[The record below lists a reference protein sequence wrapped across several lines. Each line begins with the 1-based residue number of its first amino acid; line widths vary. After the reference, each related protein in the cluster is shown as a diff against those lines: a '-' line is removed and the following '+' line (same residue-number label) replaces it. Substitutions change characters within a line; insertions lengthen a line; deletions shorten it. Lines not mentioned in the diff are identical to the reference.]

1 MADFRKAPK
10 LRLLAPR
17 NTMVASTAE
26 VGGVQRGSRLASV
39 LTALVLAA
47 CSEPPGSGPPG
58 AQPPAAPAPPAA
70 ATPAGA
76 GWTGL
81 TEPEEV
87 IEARRVLMIEAER
100 LIAPLDAFTIGTPAE
115 PGVLRDNARAIEAM
129 LLALPHLFPPTTNRY
144 DPNVLE
150 SPTVAL
156 PAIWEN
162 FDAFLAQAEAAEMA
176 AAALLTADDDSLRSA
191 SMRLRAACDACHA
204 AYMKPYTPPK
214 ASPDDFEFDF
224 ESALPDE

>member
-1 MADFRKAPK
+1 MR
-10 LRLLAPR
+10 RG
-17 NTMVASTAE
+17 AS
-26 VGGVQRGSRLASV
+26 VASV
-39 LTALVLAA
+39 LTALIVAA
-47 CSEPPGSGPPG
+47 CSEPSG
-58 AQPPAAPAPPAA
+58 APPSAPPVPS
-70 ATPAGA
+70 ATAESAPEGP

-87 IEARRVLMIEAER
+87 IEARRVLMTEAER
-100 LIAPLDAFTIGTPAE
+100 LIAPIDAFTIGTPAD
-115 PGVLRDNARAIEAM
+115 PDLLRENARAIEAM

-150 SPTVAL
+150 PPTTAL

-176 AAALLTADDDSLRSA
+176 AAGLVAAGDDDSLRAA

-214 ASPDDFEFDF
+214 ALPEDYEFDF
-224 ESALPDE
+224 ESALPHE